1 MKEKVQSTL
10 PDIQRT
16 VTMEASIKKVWNA
29 ISTSEGLAS
38 WLMPNNFKLEMG
50 YEFTFQSQPKGEWD
64 GIVHCKVTEIIP
76 LERIG
81 FTWCGG
87 GLEQYV
93 SFDLVKLEENK
104 TQLILVHSG
113 WTEENKMLR
122 EVMYDGWGYITEGL
136 SKKMGDKNGGYLS

>member
-1 MKEKVQSTL
+1 MKGKTQNTL
-10 PDIQRT
+10 PDIERT
-16 VTMEASIKKVWNA
+16 VTMDASIPKVWKA

-50 YEFTFQSQPKGEWD
+50 YEFTFQSQPKRGWD
-64 GIVHCKVTEIIP
+64 GVVHCKVTEIIL
-76 LERIG
+76 LERLG

-122 EVMYDGWGYITEGL
+122 DVMYDGWGYITEGL
-136 SKKMGDKNGGYLS
+136 SKKIGDKNGGYLS